1 MAKLTVKSVFAGSRR
16 EEDRESD
23 AAITPEVYRQLKK
36 IAHAYFQKERRSH
49 TLVPT
54 ALVHEAF
61 MRFATEKSV
70 RKPGR
75 SEILSTLARLMREIL
90 INHAKAKTCLKRG
103 GKAVRVTLNENRMAQ
118 TTPVQEIDLLTLED
132 ALHRLSKKDE
142 RLARLVELRYFG
154 GLTIE
159 ETAEVLGV
167 STATVKRDWSF
178 TKAWLHDEI
187 DRKKNSQS

>member
-1 MAKLTVKSVFAGSRR
+1 MAKPAAKSAFAGSQRK
-16 EEDRESD
+16 EDREFD
-23 AAITPEVYRQLKK
+23 TAITPEVYRRLKK
-36 IAHAYFQKERRSH
+36 IAHAYFQKEKRSH

-75 SEILSTLARLMREIL
+75 TEILSTLARLMREIL
-90 INHAKAKTCLKRG
+90 INHAKAKTRLKRG
-103 GKAVRVTLNENRMAQ
+103 GKAVQVTLNENRIAQ
-118 TTPVQEIDLLTLED
+118 TTPSREIDLPTLED
-132 ALHRLSKKDE
+132 ALNRLSEKDK

-178 TKAWLHDEI
+178 TKAWLHNEI